1 MARRRT
7 LRTGMQD
14 HRSLRMLTRYT
25 AWANDRL
32 FEALHQLPPAEVTAP
47 RATSFGNMIR
57 TLSHAHVVDL
67 IWQAHLEGRQH
78 GFTSRNTESTPTL
91 AQLQEQQQAL
101 DGWYIRYADGLT
113 GDLQR
118 QIVHF
123 RFVDGGEGAMTRGD
137 MLLHIVNHKTFHRG
151 YVADMMYQVP
161 ARPPSMDLPVFLRD
175 AAPDLD

>member
-1 MARRRT
+1 
-7 LRTGMQD
+7 MQD
-14 HRSLRMLTRYT
+14 TRNIRMLTRYT

-32 FEALHQLPPAEVTAP
+32 LKALGQLPPGEVTAP

-57 TLSHAHVVDL
+57 TLNHAYVVDL
-67 IWQAHLEGRQH
+67 IWQAHLEGRPH
-78 GFTSRNTESTPTL
+78 GFTSRNTDATPTL
-91 AQLQEQQQAL
+91 AQLQEQQQGL

-113 GDLQR
+113 APTQSE
-118 QIVHF
+118 IVHF
-123 RFVDGGEGAMTRGD
+123 NFVDGGKGAMTRGD

-175 AAPDLD
+175 AAPDLS